1 MRNVQAASK
10 NVAHLTPEEAATDED
25 YWATIQNS
33 FSVTRGIINLNNG
46 GVSPSPRIV
55 TEALVRYI
63 WEQEDATAY
72 TMWQILEPQSE
83 TIRTGLAE
91 LFGCDREEIAIT
103 RNASESLETLLM
115 GMDFKSGD
123 EILTTTQDYPRMLTT
138 LRQREKRENLKLKLI
153 QIPIPPKN
161 LSEITAAFEKGITDR
176 TRIIL
181 ISHMINI
188 TGQITPVKAVCDI
201 ARARGIE
208 TIVDGAHSFAQFNF
222 KQKDVG
228 CDYFGT
234 SLHKWL
240 YAPKGTGMLY
250 VKRDKIEKLW
260 PLMAAEAKQASD
272 IRKFEEIGTHKSWD
286 LLARGILRM
295 EDVPA
300 DVDLTDT
307 QLRQVACHRTGS
319 AHVDR
324 AAIRQ
329 FLSRLEYPLHFLDF
343 ETVQSAVPLFDRSRP
358 FMAIPFQFS
367 LHIVRTKGGSVE
379 HHSFLAKGSSD
390 PRPALLSELRRLLGE
405 GGSIIGYNTAFE
417 MSRLADCASYFPE
430 CADWVSSLSVRFV
443 DLLEVFRAMWYYHPS
458 QNGSASLKDVLPAL
472 TGTSYEGLEI
482 DEGDLASREFMR
494 ITFSRVSRRER
505 RRVRRA
511 LERYCAQDTRGLID
525 ILAALEGLAV
535 EATPSVA
542 NR

>member
-1 MRNVQAASK
+1 MPTRRSFLSLAGKSLGLAALSSATVASLLRNVEAATK
-10 NVAHLTPEEAATDED
+10 TVAHLTPQEAATDED

-91 LFGCDREEIAIT
+91 LFGCDREEMAIT

-115 GMDFKSGD
+115 GMDFKPGD

-153 QIPIPPKN
+153 QIPIPAKN
-161 LSEITAAFEKGITDR
+161 LNEITAAFEKGITDR
-176 TRIIL
+176 TRLIL

-188 TGQITPVKAVCDI
+188 TGQITPVKAVCDL

-208 TIVDGAHSFAQFNF
+208 TIVDGAHSFAQFYF
-222 KQKDVG
+222 KHSDLG

-260 PLMAAEAKQASD
+260 PLMAAESKQASD
-272 IRKFEEIGTHKSWD
+272 IRKFEEIGTHSAAPKLAIGEA
-286 LLARGILRM
+286 LLFHNGIGGKRKEARLRY
-295 EDVPA
+295 
-300 DVDLTDT
+300 
-307 QLRQVACHRTGS
+307 
-319 AHVDR
+319 
-324 AAIRQ
+324 
-329 FLSRLEYPLHFLDF
+329 LSRYWMN
-343 ETVQSAVPLFDRSRP
+343 R
-358 FMAIPFQFS
+358 
-367 LHIVRTKGGSVE
+367 
-379 HHSFLAKGSSD
+379 
-390 PRPALLSELRRLLGE
+390 
-405 GGSIIGYNTAFE
+405 
-417 MSRLADCASYFPE
+417 
-430 CADWVSSLSVRFV
+430 
-443 DLLEVFRAMWYYHPS
+443 
-458 QNGSASLKDVLPAL
+458 LKDVPKIRFNTSFDPNQSCAIANVHIDGTNPEAVTKYLFDKHRIFAVPIMHEEFQGIRITPNLYTTFGELDRFCEQMELIARKGLPA
-472 TGTSYEGLEI
+472 
-482 DEGDLASREFMR
+482 
-494 ITFSRVSRRER
+494 
-505 RRVRRA
+505 
-511 LERYCAQDTRGLID
+511 
-525 ILAALEGLAV
+525 
-535 EATPSVA
+535 
-542 NR
+542 